1 MADKASGG
9 ISVKVLKDE
18 SKIRFKGELN
28 YEPADTTEKWIYK
41 IHSVPATPAV
51 IFSNSGGDEFF
62 GAASDAIADTDKVL
76 WIAIKHSG
84 TSDGTNATTEGIM
97 VNYEAGNAPLWNG
110 TDGGH
115 TNNMIVGPNE
125 LFVFR
130 PNGTEVQDIL
140 VGTVKLTGNK
150 ASATGTGTVEIYVS
164 AIIDDGA

>member
-1 MADKASGG
+1 MADKALGG

-18 SKIRFKGELN
+18 SRVRFKGELN
-28 YEPADTTEKWIYK
+28 YEPADSTEKWVYQV
-41 IHSVPATPAV
+41 HSVPASPAV
-51 IFSNSGGDEFF
+51 IFTTNDEFF
-62 GAASDAIADTDKVL
+62 GEANAPLQATDNVL

-84 TSDGTNATTEGIM
+84 TSDGTNTTAEGIM

-110 TDGGH
+110 TDGAH